1 MFLQLKDMAD
11 RLPPGTY
18 DSKCTAALED
28 NGIHHSRYSD
38 SNSETHSRSNSI
50 TAASLLAS
58 SSSGIDSTISNGI
71 HGYNARIARVSPPTS
86 SGASDCSEIR
96 RLQMGEKGHCSSTPD
111 GSELGDGDSNSV
123 RSSSVAS
130 AAGDSGRILVEAEWI
145 EQYEPGVYIT
155 LMALQD
161 GTRDLK
167 RVRFRYFS
175 FLSLLNSFPDRS
187 S

>member
-1 MFLQLKDMAD
+1 
-11 RLPPGTY
+11 
-18 DSKCTAALED
+18 
-28 NGIHHSRYSD
+28 
-38 SNSETHSRSNSI
+38 
-50 TAASLLAS
+50 
-58 SSSGIDSTISNGI
+58 
-71 HGYNARIARVSPPTS
+71 
-86 SGASDCSEIR
+86 
-96 RLQMGEKGHCSSTPD
+96 MGEKGHCSSTPD